1 MEEQIYRFI
10 LGDVSLDKESLLKL
24 ALSLRL
30 HQMHRQL
37 LVDGMRLEDLY
48 DVNFIER
55 TIDTPNLEQ
64 DSVFVSCVHCKQQTG
79 SRRMVTFKK
88 RQDAARETERKQQ
101 KTPSKPQIYNAA
113 ANRVKIH
120 VGNFSSP
127 QCYLASMNLC
137 SITIL

>member
-1 MEEQIYRFI
+1 
-10 LGDVSLDKESLLKL
+10 
-24 ALSLRL
+24 
-30 HQMHRQL
+30 
-37 LVDGMRLEDLY
+37 
-48 DVNFIER
+48 
-55 TIDTPNLEQ
+55 
-64 DSVFVSCVHCKQQTG
+64 
-79 SRRMVTFKK
+79 MVTFKK

-113 ANRVKIH
+113 VSKQLLQLYHLLLIFQANRVKIH